1 MKFLNILEEQS
12 VTDEPI
18 NEDSVTPADEEDGI
32 RFSMLK
38 QFCR

>member
-32 RFSMLK
+32 SFSMLNH
-38 QFCR
+38 FCR